1 MTHILSF
8 MFGALL
14 IFCFI
19 EINTKQL
26 RNHFQYA
33 YQVGRDDGYT
43 LGKAEYDMTHEQ
55 LRYECERLHWEMLDG
70 KER

>member
-1 MTHILSF
+1 MGHIISF
-8 MFGALL
+8 IFGGML
-14 IFCFI
+14 IFWFI
-19 EINTKQL
+19 EINTDQL
-26 RNHFQYA
+26 KDHFQYA

-43 LGKAEYDMTHEQ
+43 LGRAEFELSHEQ